1 MLRGGI
7 IGFGRMGLTHFSI
20 LNNHPHVKF
29 VAICDS
35 SSFMLKNL
43 GKHLK
48 VKTFEDYRKMI
59 DKMELDFVIIATP
72 TILHAEAIKYAINNN
87 VHIFVEKPFT
97 LNPQEGRE
105 IMGLLKEK
113 KLVNQVGYVIRFSDV
128 FMKVKEFLNSRVIGE
143 LLSFKIEM
151 YGPTLLKSSKDSWRA
166 KRESGGGCLYD
177 FASHSVDMVNYLMG
191 PPKKVIGSVLKSIY
205 STNVE
210 DAVYSTFIYS
220 DNFSGVLMANWS
232 DPSFRKPSFRMEI
245 LGREGK
251 IVADL
256 HAIKLFLREEMEEK
270 SEYGFTKGWNT
281 LYVTD
286 FGKPVRFYVRGGEF
300 TSQLDY
306 FIDCIQKGVQG
317 EVCNFEDGF
326 ATDNIMDSIFSDAL
340 VQGGLNG

>member
-20 LNNHPHVKF
+20 LNNHQHVEF

-48 VKTFEDYRKMI
+48 VETFENYRKMI

-72 TILHAEAIKYAINNN
+72 TMLHAEAIKYAINNN

-105 IMGLLKEK
+105 IVALLKEK

-128 FMKVKEFLNSRVIGE
+128 FMKVKEFLNSGLIGE

-177 FASHSVDMVNYLMG
+177 FASHSVDMINYLMG
-191 PPKKVIGSVLKSIY
+191 PPEKVTGSVLKSIY

-210 DAVYSTFIYS
+210 DAVYSTFIYP
-220 DNFSGVLMANWS
+220 NNLSGVLMANWS

-251 IVADL
+251 IAADL
-256 HAIKLFLREEMEEK
+256 HAIKLFLKEEK
-270 SEYGFTKGWNT
+270 DEYGFTKGWNT

-286 FGKPVRFYVRGGEF
+286 FARPVRFYVRGGEF

-306 FIDCIQKGVQG
+306 FIDCILNGVQG

-326 ATDNIMDSIFSDAL
+326 ATDMIMDSIFSDAL